1 MTPAQ
6 LARIFEPFVQV
17 DASAERREKGSGLGL
32 AITRR
37 LVELLGGGITVTSEP
52 GRGSEFRVSL
62 PRRAAAPP

>member
-6 LARIFEPFVQV
+6 LTTIFEPFVQV

-37 LVELLGGGITVTSEP
+37 LVVLLGGEITVTSEP

-62 PRRAAAPP
+62 PLAGPRPA